1 MKKYR
6 LFCIIFCITSVI
18 IFPTLMLIV
27 PGFPFF
33 PKEVYRT
40 NAEISSTSLKRGE
53 YTVLYFIEGK
63 QNLSVS
69 RGDVGQIDL
78 FEVSPNG
85 SQEPLNAISENYYFD
100 DAPDN
105 YGIRGHAVC
114 SFYIPTDQKIEIKS
128 HFGQFGYSGF
138 IIRTGLKLMIVSFM
152 LYEGFVL
159 TLSLVLTWFIAKS
172 TSRPNN

>member
-1 MKKYR
+1 
-6 LFCIIFCITSVI
+6 
-18 IFPTLMLIV
+18 MLIV
-27 PGFPFF
+27 PSFPFY

-40 NAEISSTSLKRGE
+40 NTEISSTSLKQGE

-69 RGDVGQIDL
+69 RGDVGRIDL
-78 FEVSPNG
+78 FVVSPNG
-85 SQEPLNAISENYYFD
+85 SQELLNTISENYYFD

-114 SFYIPTDQKIEIKS
+114 SFYIPTEQKIEIKS
-128 HFGQFGYSGF
+128 HFDKFGYSGL
-138 IIRTGLKLMIVSFM
+138 IIRTGLKLMIVIFI
-152 LYEGFVL
+152 LYEVFVL

-172 TSRPNN
+172 TSRPNH